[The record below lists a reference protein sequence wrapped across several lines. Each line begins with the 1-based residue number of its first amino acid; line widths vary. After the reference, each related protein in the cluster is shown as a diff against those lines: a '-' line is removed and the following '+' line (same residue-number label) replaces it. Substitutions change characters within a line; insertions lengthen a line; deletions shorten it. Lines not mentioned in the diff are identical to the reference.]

1 MKKLV
6 GQASCLSTI
15 FVFIL
20 MATCVAF
27 FSLTTIAQ
35 DTGEAPVGAG
45 LKPAPTKVKKC
56 SQCGNVYPMDTNFCG
71 VDGEKLVEVEAKLV
85 CPECNKE
92 GAPGESFCKEHGKK
106 LVPIEAQASPEDELK
121 KQKVEQAT
129 NHYKS
134 GNELSD
140 KGEYDAAL
148 EEYKKAEALYSDIP
162 ELQYNMGWLYGKA
175 GDQEKAI
182 KHLREYC
189 RLNPNAPD
197 LSKVA
202 SYIAILQE
210 ILNKKS
216 EVEKSAKDRD
226 AIMKESLAKNREKWD
241 MVLIPAGEFIMG
253 TDETRVDVRPEHKV
267 SLDAF
272 YIDKYEVTNAQYYEF
287 LEYIKKTGDHSK
299 CHPDE
304 PKGTDHKPSL
314 WEEDYYNNPEYP
326 VVRVT
331 WYDAYSYAAW
341 AGKRLPTEAEWE
353 KAARGP
359 SGNTWPWGNEWDP
372 ANCQLGEEPAPVG
385 SVEAGKSFY
394 GCYDMAGSV
403 AEWCADWYEIEY
415 YEHAPTRNPTGPETG
430 SQRAMRGGS
439 RFGRGFL
446 LRSTTRK
453 YQEPHLANIAVGFR
467 CVKTPF

>member
-1 MKKLV
+1 MKK
-6 GQASCLSTI
+6 
-15 FVFIL
+15 FFIL
-20 MATCVAF
+20 ILVVAYVAF
-27 FSLTTIAQ
+27 FNLAFAQ
-35 DTGEAPVGAG
+35 DSNEALSKA
-45 LKPAPTKVKKC
+45 KKC
-56 SQCGNVYPMDTNFCG
+56 PQCGKVYPMDTNFCG
-71 VDGEKLVEVEAKLV
+71 VDGEKLVEVGAKLV

-106 LVPIEAQASPEDELK
+106 LVPIEAQASPEDILK
-121 KQKVEQAT
+121 KQMLEQAI
-129 NHYKS
+129 NYYKG

-148 EEYKKAEALYSDIP
+148 EEYKKAEALYTDIP

-189 RLNPNAPD
+189 RLNPTAPD
-197 LSKVA
+197 LNKVA

-216 EVEKSAKDRD
+216 EVQKSAKDRD

-241 MVLIPAGEFIMG
+241 MALIPAGEFIMG
-253 TDETRVDVRPEHKV
+253 SNETRADARPEHKV
-267 SLDAF
+267 YLDAF

-359 SGNTWPWGNEWDP
+359 NGNKWPWGNEWDP
-372 ANCQLGEEPAPVG
+372 DKCQLGEEPATVG
-385 SVEAGKSFY
+385 NVEAGKSFY
-394 GCYDMAGSV
+394 SCYDMAGSV
-403 AEWCADWYEIEY
+403 AEWCADWYEIDY
-415 YEHAPTRNPTGPETG
+415 YEHTPTKNPTGPETG

-453 YQEPHLANIAVGFR
+453 YQEPHLNNIAVGFR
-467 CVKTPF
+467 CAKTPS